1 MSIFSTPK
9 PRPTQPMIIHD
20 VTDTVPT
27 PPNPWI
33 TDPTHV
39 QSATA
44 NPHFQRQNINIIQFT
59 ESRRL
64 YSPVYQHPCSLLWIV
79 AWNPT
84 LGPID
89 ADCGLDL
96 AGPGWGCIPV
106 GRRRVRL
113 SSSRITTRPLNTR
126 QCGTAA
132 HLHRQT

>member
-1 MSIFSTPK
+1 MSSLL
-9 PRPTQPMIIHD
+9 QP
-20 VTDTVPT
+20 
-27 PPNPWI
+27 
-33 TDPTHV
+33 
-39 QSATA
+39 

-84 LGPID
+84 LEPID